1 MNADEFVR
9 AFLQSDF
16 AEMLVCDRLR
26 NSIEVTEELIREYE
40 SRPYDRLEL
49 EDIARWKQEL
59 VHLRA
64 VLQYY
69 TGAYQ

>member
-16 AEMLVCDRLR
+16 LEILICDKLR
-26 NSIEVTEELIREYE
+26 NSIEVTETLIREYE
-40 SRPYDRLEL
+40 SRPYNKFEL
-49 EDIARWKQEL
+49 EEIARWKQEL
-59 VHLRA
+59 LHLRA
-64 VLQYY
+64 VLLYY

>member
-16 AEMLVCDRLR
+16 LEALVCDKLR

-40 SRPYDRLEL
+40 SRAYDRLEL
-49 EDIARWKQEL
+49 EDIARWKQDL

-69 TGAYQ
+69 GR